1 MTNEPGDD
9 ELEVSDLRPANE
21 RERDVGPRGVR
32 RMLRQRVWRWASLA
46 LSLALLGALAMSAL
60 PQAGILV
67 RALQTF
73 GHAPTPATVSSIHI
87 QVASPPG
94 QVIVAP
100 TTILRTPPAPALGQ
114 APASCAS
121 PAPALTHVGPPSW
134 GAAVGQAPVW
144 LAGTSGAY
152 PTMRLG
158 PAATANAYSW
168 KAPYT
173 QFGWPA
179 PIGLVLKPDFNAP
192 VLLSGWDVQSN
203 GQSVVSFGFVIAGD
217 WGAPNYV
224 SPSYQ
229 FYPGN
234 LYLPAGGSDST
245 GVFWY
250 GYAFFPHAGCYQ
262 LVASW
267 PASSGPGSIW
277 PAGSWQA
284 IVSVGR

>member
-1 MTNEPGDD
+1 MSTEPGDD
-9 ELEVSDLRPANE
+9 ELEVSDLRPVSK
-21 RERDVGPRGVR
+21 RERGAGPRGVL
-32 RMLRQRVWRWASLA
+32 RMLRQWMWRWTPLA
-46 LSLALLGALAMSAL
+46 LSLALLVALAVSAL
-60 PQAGILV
+60 PQAGVLV
-67 RALQTF
+67 RSLQTF
-73 GHAPTPATVSSIHI
+73 GHSPTPVIVSSI
-87 QVASPPG
+87 QVNSPPG
-94 QVIVAP
+94 QIIVAP
-100 TTILRTPPAPALGQ
+100 RTVLRTPPAPTLGQ
-114 APASCAS
+114 APARCGAAAS
-121 PAPALTHVGPPSW
+121 ALTHVGPPSW

-144 LAGTSGAY
+144 LAGTSGDY

-168 KAPYT
+168 NAPYT

-192 VLLSGWDVQSN
+192 VLLSGWDVHSDR
-203 GQSVVSFGFVIAGD
+203 QSVVSFGFVIAGD
-217 WGAPNYV
+217 WGAPSYV

-229 FYPGN
+229 FYPSN
-234 LYLPAGGSDST
+234 PDLPAGGGDST

-262 LVASW
+262 LLASW